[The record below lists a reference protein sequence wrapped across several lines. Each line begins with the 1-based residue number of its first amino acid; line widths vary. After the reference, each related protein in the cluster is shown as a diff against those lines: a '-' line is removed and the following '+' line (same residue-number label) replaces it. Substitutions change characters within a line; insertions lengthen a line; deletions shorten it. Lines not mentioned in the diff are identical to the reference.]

1 MVLFAAAASVLSQPS
16 PVHARTSAA
25 RLIRRCAV
33 ALAVLTGAGPAC
45 GPAPTP
51 TESTLTWLLA
61 DGRVCSDAGVVRLVA
76 AIDGGLPTLATTRC
90 GPATGNRMVL
100 PGLLPGQRLNVRA
113 ESATQA
119 PLYRGEL
126 DLPDPVPNQL
136 LITLYFTGGK

>member
-1 MVLFAAAASVLSQPS
+1 MVLFAAAASVLSQP
-16 PVHARTSAA
+16 PPADARTRVA
-25 RLIRRCAV
+25 RLTRFGAVAV
-33 ALAVLTGAGPAC
+33 ALLTGAGPAC

-61 DGRVCSDAGVVRLVA
+61 DGRVCSDAGVVRLIA

-100 PGLLPGQRLNVRA
+100 PGLLPGQHLRVRA
-113 ESATQA
+113 ESASEA